1 MRTSDCGDS
10 LEKNEEPTEN
20 GTTTRSLSQ
29 PPPSANSNL
38 LNPDDFAP
46 ESPSI
51 EKRPSPTSIRHLLR
65 TAAERHKE
73 SRQITADDSV
83 SFIGEMTARAMSN
96 QGAAATPS
104 TQLAEVTRAVYQ
116 YFVRAG
122 LHAAATALVT
132 ECDNKRINLK
142 ISPPNILKGVDLDE
156 IKKRLH
162 TAFDRGD
169 QGTFFKNWRLCHPEA
184 GPKVTEEIRILEFNL
199 HIYFA
204 TAPLHWNE
212 YKENI
217 AELKSYLEDGHGSS
231 YSSNSQLVSSFHW
244 TPLIISKKKWVK
256 ELHDQIS
263 KVLNNYGRLPEIDAE
278 EEPKLVTWLKA
289 HERNHEPQAANR
301 ENIKDYRSLQDD
313 FYKIL
318 DVASELVDCLDRFAL
333 GQPVSQEHLTDISN
347 RLMEY
352 TQEAEKRMHKC
363 PMAARKMNN
372 TQIHQQH
379 QLRRNRSLNARSK
392 KYTGAM
398 DGMKKTESCGN
409 LVPADPTNGV
419 VTPYPRIPISELQF
433 TRISNQLIK
442 NPNSR
447 GSALLLQAL
456 RQVEKPSNCSLT
468 FLQQITRA
476 PSLEDSNVVLLQF
489 SGKDF
494 LCLRNRK
501 NSIVATICAQS
512 EPSLETKEEL
522 ARLLNSL
529 ASFRNGRNY
538 LLSIALGK
546 ELLYQ
551 LALALRTKKLVG
563 NAADHVLACLQ
574 KLSLRSLVQKELIM
588 TGMIEWLLQFL
599 EGHPG
604 NFALEFGTALLMNL
618 CLNTVSQSTVL
629 RFKDQLLALML
640 HLLKHPNPQIAP
652 YINGTLYCILGF
664 AKIRSTAKEMAVEQM
679 LLNKLNKADG
689 EENEQQLPILIK
701 VLRGELESERRRKPL
716 EEEDDE
722 EDYLEAEIES
732 SDSLVPNLTEQFG
745 ESLLQRKYMGA
756 NTSHADGTEETLVPG
771 SVPRRPLGKPPVGQ
785 RKRPGMQM
793 NGTQQKRGP
802 LLQRTV
808 GPPSPPR
815 DDRLLSMM
823 SQATYILE
831 NDKRKPLIDKR
842 SVAALK
848 QASQQSPSKKSKS
861 KESTAAS
868 SPTTTVP
875 PIIQSQPST
884 TRRAKAAN
892 GSVEEASEPHKLS
905 PRPLPKIQRRKSDQ
919 NNTSSEE
926 DDRLSS
932 TDTITKSGST
942 NLLSELATDA
952 APLAGNLQTRIPTN
966 VNANDYAAVFGS
978 RPKVMRTPDQTGLK
992 KTTTPLIS

>member
-1 MRTSDCGDS
+1 MRTTEWIFLCFSGDS
-10 LEKNEEPTEN
+10 LEKNDEPTEN
-20 GTTTRSLSQ
+20 GTTARSLSQ
-29 PPPSANSNL
+29 PPPIANSNL
-38 LNPDDFAP
+38 LNPEDFAP
-46 ESPSI
+46 DSPST
-51 EKRPSPTSIRHLLR
+51 EKRPSPTLIRHLLR

-104 TQLAEVTRAVYQ
+104 TQLAEVSRAVYQ

-142 ISPPNILKGVDLDE
+142 ISPPNLLKGVDLDE

-169 QGTFFKNWRLCHPEA
+169 QSIFFKNWRLLHPES
-184 GPKVTEEIRILEFNL
+184 GPKVTEEVRILDFYL

-217 AELKSYLEDGHGSS
+217 AELKTYLEDGHGSS
-231 YSSNSQLVSSFHW
+231 YSSNSQLVGTFYSTS
-244 TPLIISKKKWVK
+244 LIIFKKKWVN
-256 ELHDQIS
+256 ELHDKIS

-289 HERNHEPQAANR
+289 HERHHEPQAANR

-372 TQIHQQH
+372 PQIHQQH
-379 QLRRNRSLNARSK
+379 QLRRNRSLNARNK
-392 KYTGAM
+392 KYTGAI
-398 DGMKKTESCGN
+398 DGIKKTESCGN

-456 RQVEKPSNCSLT
+456 RQ
-468 FLQQITRA
+468 QITRA
-476 PSLEDSNVVLLQF
+476 PSLQDSNVVLLQF

-599 EGHPG
+599 EGQPG

-640 HLLKHPNPQIAP
+640 QLLKHPNPQIAP

-745 ESLLQRKYMGA
+745 ESLLQRKYMGT
-756 NTSHADGTEETLVPG
+756 NTSHADGAEETLVPG
-771 SVPRRPLGKPPVGQ
+771 TVPRRPLGKPPVGQ

-802 LLQRTV
+802 LLQRTA

-848 QASQQSPSKKSKS
+848 LSSQQFTIKRS

-884 TRRAKAAN
+884 TRRTKVAN
-892 GSVEEASEPHKLS
+892 GSVDEALEPHKLS
-905 PRPLPKIQRRKSDQ
+905 PRLLPKIQCRKSDQ
-919 NNTSSEE
+919 NNTSSEDE
-926 DDRLSS
+926 DRLSS

-942 NLLSELATDA
+942 NFLIELASDA
-952 APLAGNLQTRIPTN
+952 APVAGNLQSRIPTN